1 MCGDSD
7 VMDVHDQMAAAHPQ
21 YLLLMPAGSSCTDGV
36 DLAKLLKLIK
46 VNSCTVSI
54 IVAISVRA
62 IGFWE
67 WLSEIQTC
75 A

>member
-7 VMDVHDQMAAAHPQ
+7 VADVHDRMAAAHLQ
-21 YLLLMPAGSSCTDGV
+21 YLLSIPAGSSRADGWPNCP
-36 DLAKLLKLIK
+36 KLMK

-54 IVAISVRA
+54 IVAISVRV

-67 WLSEIQTC
+67 WLSEIQTY